1 VTLALSPFALW
12 QHPVVRVL
20 TGALLISFSAVWVKL
35 AGVAPVSSAFYRLF
49 FGSCF
54 LVLFFLIRRERW
66 SLNLRG
72 LWLSLACGLL
82 FVLDLLFWH
91 AAIGRIGPGLATL
104 VSNFQVFILALVG
117 FFLFKERYAPTMLLG
132 IPLAVFGLYLLI
144 GPQWQE
150 LDRSYR
156 TGIYL
161 GLVTALCYA
170 AYLLVLKKLSATS
183 EGGFLPMLI
192 ISASGSL
199 MLAGYFLYSGN
210 SFALPDAKSVVS
222 LLGLGLFSQCL
233 GWYII
238 AGSMACLNVAFAGLV
253 LLLQP
258 LLSFVWDVLFFSRPT
273 TMVHWCGVGLALL
286 GIYLG
291 LTAKRPKLK

>member
-1 VTLALSPFALW
+1 ML
-12 QHPVVRVL
+12 
-20 TGALLISFSAVWVKL
+20 GALLISFSAVWVKL
-35 AGVAPVSSAFYRLF
+35 AGVAPASSAFYRLF

-54 LVLFFLIRRERW
+54 LLVFFLGRREKWRIH
-66 SLNLRG
+66 SRG
-72 LWLSLACGLL
+72 LLLSMVCGLL
-82 FVLDLLFWH
+82 FVLDLFFWH

-117 FFLFKERYAPTMLLG
+117 FFIFKERYAPTMLVA

-144 GPQWQE
+144 CPQWQE
-150 LDRSYR
+150 LDRSYQ

-161 GLVTALCYA
+161 GLITAVCYA
-170 AYLLVLKKLSATS
+170 AYMLVLKQLSNTTEA
-183 EGGFLPMLI
+183 GFLPMLI

-199 MLAGYFLYSGN
+199 MLAVYLIYSGA
-210 SFALPDAKSVVS
+210 SFALTDTKSIVS

-238 AGSMACLNVAFAGLV
+238 AGSMARLNVAFAGLV

-258 LLSFVWDVLFFSRPT
+258 LLAFIWDVLLFARPT
-273 TMVHWCGVGLALL
+273 TLVHWCGVGLALL

-291 LTAKRPKLK
+291 LTAKRPTRG

>member
-1 VTLALSPFALW
+1 MF
-12 QHPVVRVL
+12 RVL
-20 TGALLISFSAVWVKL
+20 TGALLISFSAIWVRL

-54 LVLFFLIRRERW
+54 LLVFFLLQRERGR
-66 SLNLRG
+66 LRSRAVI
-72 LWLSLACGLL
+72 LSLVCGFL

-104 VSNFQVFILALVG
+104 ISNFQVFILALFG
-117 FFLFKERYAPTMLLG
+117 FFILKERYAPTMLLA
-132 IPLAVFGLYLLI
+132 IPLAVIGLYLLI
-144 GPQWQE
+144 GAQWQE
-150 LDRSYR
+150 FDRSYQV
-156 TGIYL
+156 GIYL
-161 GLVTALCYA
+161 GLATAVCYG
-170 AYLLVLKKLSATS
+170 AYLLVLKKLSSAAES
-183 EGGFLPMLI
+183 GFLPMLL

-199 MLAGYFLYSGN
+199 MLAGYIGYSGN
-210 SFALPDAKSVVS
+210 SFALPDTKSLVS

-238 AGSMACLNVAFAGLV
+238 AGSMARLNVAFAGLV

-258 LLSFVWDVLFFSRPT
+258 LLSFIWDVLFFDRPT
-273 TMVHWCGVGLALL
+273 TLVQWGGVSLALL

-291 LTAKRPKLK
+291 LTAKRPQRV